1 MTELSIDPHPKFTIT
16 ELGIEFRK
24 ELPFEEWTALGK
36 KLMRVGKSIG
46 FLLGDWLNYGERL
59 YYGSGEYGEKY
70 TEAIR
75 TATGFDYQ
83 TLANFGYVARK
94 VEFSCRQENLG
105 FEHHAVVAKL
115 KPEEQKKW
123 LTAASSEKMGKRRL
137 RASINA
143 GRVLSVEEVTPDPAD
158 KGQTFYLLFINR
170 LCQWFAKRTEHDPV
184 AKWTPELRAMLK
196 RQLQPIVNIFNTL

>member
-1 MTELSIDPHPKFTIT
+1 MNELAIDPHPQFSIS
-16 ELGIEFRK
+16 ELGIEFRE
-24 ELPFEEWTALGK
+24 ELPFEEWTALGQ
-36 KLMRVGKSIG
+36 KLFRVGKSVG
-46 FLLGDWLNYGERL
+46 FLLGDWLNYGEPR
-59 YYGSGEYGEKY
+59 YGEKY
-70 TEAIR
+70 QGALR
-75 TATGFDYQ
+75 DSGFDYQ
-83 TLANFGYVARK
+83 TLRNFAYVARR
-94 VEFSCRQENLG
+94 VEVSCRQDKLG
-105 FEHHAVVAKL
+105 FEHHLIVAKL

-123 LTAASSEKMGKRRL
+123 LATAMDEGMGKRRL

-196 RQLQPIVNIFNTL
+196 RQLQPIVNNFNTL